1 MLCHVST
8 FLMSQSGPDGAHNE
22 IVSAVCSMRETHYA
36 NAIAIIA
43 CMQIK
48 ELDPGNASAGK
59 AVQRLTPIVN
69 ERREKMKDEML
80 GEFDLCRLSSVCA
93 EHCWVSAIPPVP

>member
-1 MLCHVST
+1 MHPSEKYDAT
-8 FLMSQSGPDGAHNE
+8 S
-22 IVSAVCSMRETHYA
+22 
-36 NAIAIIA
+36 AIASVLYK
-43 CMQIK
+43 QIK

-80 GEFDLCRLSSVCA
+80 GECYSFCLRSVCA
-93 EHCWVSAIPPVP
+93 EHCCVSAIPPVS

>member
-1 MLCHVST
+1 
-8 FLMSQSGPDGAHNE
+8 
-22 IVSAVCSMRETHYA
+22 
-36 NAIAIIA
+36 
-43 CMQIK
+43 MQIK

-80 GEFDLCRLSSVCA
+80 GECYSFYL
-93 EHCWVSAIPPVP
+93 